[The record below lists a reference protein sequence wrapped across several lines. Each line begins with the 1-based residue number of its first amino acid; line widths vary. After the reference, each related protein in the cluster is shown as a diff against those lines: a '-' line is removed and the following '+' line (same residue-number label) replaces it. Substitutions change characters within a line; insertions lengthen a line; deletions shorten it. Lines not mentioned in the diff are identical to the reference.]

1 VDLPSRRLSRRALM
15 KAAAIAPVIALGR
28 KAWAQPTPANVAQLA
43 AWTKPVPATELN
55 EVLALAE
62 TAGADRTKFELVARA
77 LWTHF
82 TFGVGNKVTVPDPI
96 FKLGYTHKSGGF
108 LVEHVKKDD
117 FDPLGN
123 DYQTNVCAY
132 ICGHHA
138 ALIALANGK
147 TAIDEPIY
155 TQAWTQTE
163 TEMKQKIQ
171 KAEAAMEAMGKT
183 VKPPSLGH
191 GC

>member
-1 VDLPSRRLSRRALM
+1 M

-28 KAWAQPTPANVAQLA
+28 KAWAQPTAANVAQLA
-43 AWTKPVPATELN
+43 AWTKPVPATELDQ
-55 EVLALAE
+55 VLDLAE
-62 TAGADRTKFELVARA
+62 TQGADRAKFELVARA

-82 TFGVGNKVTVPDPI
+82 TFGVGNKVTVPDSI
-96 FKLGYTHKSGGF
+96 FLLGYTHNSGGF
-108 LVEHVKKDD
+108 LVEHVKNDD

-138 ALIALANGK
+138 ALIALTSGK
-147 TAIDEPIY
+147 AAIDEQIY
-155 TQAWTQTE
+155 KDAWKKTE
-163 TEMKQKIQ
+163 EEMKQKIQ
-171 KAEAAMEAMGKT
+171 KAAAAMGAMGKT